1 MGYRRVRQEVDFKCV
16 FAVCL
21 TTQAVPKR
29 QQDSIPPTNPEKQ
42 NMTSL
47 ALTYIIV
54 SPSYGPL
61 QNKTSTCNT
70 VEVPKFHP
78 RNVCAPETPGL
89 FNTGDAKLG
98 FSMGVICRRSS
109 GQKERKT
116 HFGRKTHGDLAI
128 ISYSKRECGTLMS
141 GILFFPHI

>member
-1 MGYRRVRQEVDFKCV
+1 MPAARWCRIS
-16 FAVCL
+16 
-21 TTQAVPKR
+21 
-29 QQDSIPPTNPEKQ
+29 SIN
-42 NMTSL
+42 S
-47 ALTYIIV
+47 IID

-78 RNVCAPETPGL
+78 RNFCAPETPGL

-116 HFGRKTHGDLAI
+116 HFGRKTHGDLVI

-141 GILFFPHI
+141 GILFFPSYLNKWDHLKKYYIYNYITWYTLAMQMRWVAAMLDQG